1 VSGWPHR
8 TLLEVPATDVARTL
22 AQRVRERL
30 LPDPYARCSL
40 DRICQ
45 AGRFRYR
52 VEELPPGRHRG
63 EAMMLALASGD
74 FLITVNPEAP
84 GPIRDETTRRRRLR
98 FRIAHEIGHSFFYD
112 RSQRPARRVLPPSQ
126 QEEDFCQQFA
136 SALLVPPEPVKA
148 YARDSA
154 SLIAIRE
161 KFDVSL
167 NAAAW
172 ALVNSQSQLAIALLE
187 WRDHP
192 SRVGNKAMRVVWGAA
207 HGHFLP
213 PGASIRD
220 SWFTCA
226 QQAGANGAEIDDFAL
241 GNLRGRCQ
249 ITVRPFGESR
259 RALMFIE
266 KRGAQ
271 PTGRGLRRSSA
282 PREHPTQLHM
292 M

>member
-8 TLLEVPATDVARTL
+8 TLFEVPAADVARTL
-22 AQRVRERL
+22 AQHVRERL

-40 DRICQ
+40 NRICQ
-45 AGRFRYR
+45 AGKFKYR
-52 VEELPPGRHRG
+52 VEELPPGGHRG
-63 EAMMLALASGD
+63 EAMMLALASGG
-74 FLITVNPEAP
+74 FLITVNPQAP
-84 GPIRDETTRRRRLR
+84 TPIRDETTRRRRLR

-126 QEEDFCQQFA
+126 REEDFCQQFA
-136 SALLVPPEPVKA
+136 SALLVPPEPVEA

-172 ALVNSQSQLAIALLE
+172 ALVNSQSHLSIALLE

-220 SWFTCA
+220 SWLSRA
-226 QQAGANGAEIDDFAL
+226 QQAGPSGAEIDNFAL
-241 GNLRGRCQ
+241 GNLRGRCR
-249 ITVRPFGESR
+249 ITVRPFGEGR
-259 RALMFIE
+259 RILMFVE

-271 PTGRGLRRSSA
+271 PPDPSLGLS
-282 PREHPTQLHM
+282 PTLRAQPAQLHLM
-292 M
+292 